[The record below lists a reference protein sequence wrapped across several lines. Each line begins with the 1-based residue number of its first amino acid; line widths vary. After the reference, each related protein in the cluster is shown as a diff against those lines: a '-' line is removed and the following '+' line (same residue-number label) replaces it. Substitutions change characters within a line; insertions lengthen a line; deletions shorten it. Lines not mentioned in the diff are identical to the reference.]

1 MGHLVRRGH
10 EFGRCSS
17 SDRFY
22 GAAGQHDVI
31 DAALSIDA
39 QHHESEHV
47 EHQCTAAIAGHDSA
61 DSAAGHDTADSAAG
75 YDTADDANDVTAD
88 HNDDFTGRG
97 RGWFLTSLAR
107 GQRL

>member
-31 DAALSIDA
+31 DAALSVHA
-39 QHHESEHV
+39 QHHESEHKR
-47 EHQCTAAIAGHDSA
+47 TAAI
-61 DSAAGHDTADSAAG
+61 AGHDTADSAAG
-75 YDTADDANDVTAD
+75 HDTAAHDTPHDTADDDANHLTAG
-88 HNDDFTGRG
+88 HNDDDCGWR

-107 GQRL
+107 GQRV